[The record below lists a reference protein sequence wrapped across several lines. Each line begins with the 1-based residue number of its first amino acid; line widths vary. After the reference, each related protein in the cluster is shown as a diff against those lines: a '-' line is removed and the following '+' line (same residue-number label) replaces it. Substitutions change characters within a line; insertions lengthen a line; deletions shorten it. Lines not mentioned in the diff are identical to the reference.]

1 MITEL
6 FCQGYNVQLNKID
19 PYATDMSQNDILAEI
34 FLYDY
39 FEIERY
45 HSEKKVNWERILFE
59 GDETNEIRIGA
70 IYEEKPSRNQIKF
83 RIIYSFTNKK
93 RYDDAKLD
101 TTKNGLVNFL
111 FKEENGNLKLY
122 VFGITFLTTQEVANR
137 IYNEVI
143 ELLNVKLGI
152 YGYRIEATEFEVDD
166 TKTLEFKDYASDMKV
181 NLNKLIFFV
190 HRVRDSD
197 YANTDAIKE

>member
-6 FCQGYNVQLNKID
+6 FCQGYNVQLNKIN

-45 HSEKKVNWERILFE
+45 HTEKKAYLERVLFK
-59 GDETNEIRIGA
+59 GDETNEFHIGA
-70 IYEEKPSRNQIKF
+70 IYEEEPNRDQIKF
-83 RIIYSFTNKK
+83 RIIYHFPNKK
-93 RYDDAKLD
+93 MSDDAILD
-101 TTKNGLVNFL
+101 TTKIGLVNFL

-122 VFGITFLTTQEVANR
+122 VFGITFLTTQEVAKK
-137 IYNEVI
+137 IYHKVI
-143 ELLNVKLGI
+143 ELLNVKLSI

-190 HRVRDSD
+190 HRVWDSD
-197 YANTDAIKE
+197 YANTDAITE

>member
-45 HSEKKVNWERILFE
+45 LSEKKVNWERVLFE

-83 RIIYSFTNKK
+83 RIFYDFPNKK
-93 RYDDAKLD
+93 RSDDAKLD
-101 TTKNGLVNFL
+101 TTKIGLVNFL

-122 VFGITFLTTQEVANR
+122 VFGITLLTTQEVANK

-143 ELLNVKLGI
+143 ELLNVKLSI

-181 NLNKLIFFV
+181 NHNKLIFFV
-190 HRVRDSD
+190 HRVWDSD
-197 YANTDAIKE
+197 YANTDAITE

>member
-70 IYEEKPSRNQIKF
+70 IYEEKPSRN
-83 RIIYSFTNKK
+83 
-93 RYDDAKLD
+93 
-101 TTKNGLVNFL
+101 
-111 FKEENGNLKLY
+111 
-122 VFGITFLTTQEVANR
+122 
-137 IYNEVI
+137 
-143 ELLNVKLGI
+143 
-152 YGYRIEATEFEVDD
+152 
-166 TKTLEFKDYASDMKV
+166 
-181 NLNKLIFFV
+181 
-190 HRVRDSD
+190 
-197 YANTDAIKE
+197 

>member
-6 FCQGYNVQLNKID
+6 FCQGYNIQLNKID

-45 HSEKKVNWERILFE
+45 HSEKNVYWERILFE
-59 GDETNEIRIGA
+59 GDETNEFHIGA
-70 IYEEKPSRNQIKF
+70 IYEEEPNRDQIRI
-83 RIIYSFTNKK
+83 RIIYSFPNKISS
-93 RYDDAKLD
+93 DDGQLD
-101 TTKNGLVNFL
+101 TTKNGLVNFI
-111 FKEENGNLKLY
+111 FKEENGNIKLY
-122 VFGITFLTTQEVANR
+122 VFGITFLTTQEVANK

-143 ELLNVKLGI
+143 ELLNVKLSI

-166 TKTLEFKDYASDMKV
+166 TKTLEFKDFASDMKV
-181 NLNKLIFFV
+181 NINKLIFFV

-197 YANTDAIKE
+197 YANTDAITE

>member
-45 HSEKKVNWERILFE
+45 LSEKKVNWERILFE

-70 IYEEKPSRNQIKF
+70 IYEEKPSRNQIKI
-83 RIIYSFTNKK
+83 RIIYYFPNKK
-93 RYDDAKLD
+93 RSDDAKLD
-101 TTKNGLVNFL
+101 TTKSGLVNFL

-122 VFGITFLTTQEVANR
+122 VFGITFLTTQEVANK

-143 ELLNVKLGI
+143 ELLNVKLSI

-197 YANTDAIKE
+197 YANTDAITE

>member
-45 HSEKKVNWERILFE
+45 HSEKKVNWERVLFK
-59 GDETNEIRIGA
+59 GDETNEFHIGA
-70 IYEEKPSRNQIKF
+70 IYEEEPNRDQIRI
-83 RIIYSFTNKK
+83 RIIYSFPNKISS
-93 RYDDAKLD
+93 DNGQLD

-111 FKEENGNLKLY
+111 FKEENGNIKLY
-122 VFGITFLTTQEVANR
+122 VFGITFLTTQEVANK

-143 ELLNVKLGI
+143 ELLNVKLSI

-197 YANTDAIKE
+197 YTNTDAIIE

>member
-6 FCQGYNVQLNKID
+6 FCQGYNVQLNKIN

-45 HSEKKVNWERILFE
+45 HTEKKAYLERVLFK
-59 GDETNEIRIGA
+59 GDETNEFHIGA
-70 IYEEKPSRNQIKF
+70 IYEEEPNRDQIKF
-83 RIIYSFTNKK
+83 RIIYHFPNKK
-93 RYDDAKLD
+93 MSDDAKLD
-101 TTKNGLVNFL
+101 TTKIGLVNFL

-122 VFGITFLTTQEVANR
+122 VFGITFLTTQEVANK
-137 IYNEVI
+137 IYHKVI
-143 ELLNVKLGI
+143 DLLNVKLSI

-197 YANTDAIKE
+197 YANTDAITE